1 VKSARLSD
9 EDSGGSTKKDAES
22 CARRD
27 ESKKNSNKAV
37 GISKVRNSET
47 VMRLGHR
54 NREFDSRDKMTQNKS
69 IG

>member
-1 VKSARLSD
+1 MKTVVGRQ
-9 EDSGGSTKKDAES
+9 KKDAES

-47 VMRLGHR
+47 VMRHR